1 MWKVEFE
8 QQAKWANPLMGWTST
23 ADALDNVA
31 RAGMVFQ
38 TKEAALEY
46 CAKYGIQA
54 EVRQPNLPEKVR
66 SRRFAQYS
74 DNFSMERGGRPEIPP
89 NPNPF
94 VKKPSAGARG
104 GKKKAAK
111 KK

>member
-23 ADALDNVA
+23 ADPLDNVA

-38 TKEAALEY
+38 TKEAALAY
-46 CAKYGIQA
+46 CAKYGIEA
-54 EVRQPNLPEKVR
+54 EVRLPNLPKKVR
-66 SRRFAQYS
+66 GRRFAQYA
-74 DNFSMERGGRPEIPP
+74 DNFSMERGGQPAIPP

-94 VKKPSAGARG
+94 AKKAGG
-104 GKKKAAK
+104 GGEKKKSAK
-111 KK
+111 K